1 MDKHFLARFENRP
14 ALLAPAA
21 KGRLLAAASGLE
33 AFTAGKDNW
42 GKPYDVTNGVLQVP
56 VSGILLH
63 DFPYSLGFATG
74 YDYIESAI
82 TRGMSD
88 PKVNGIA
95 LMVNSPGG
103 EVAGAFDAADRI
115 HAMRGQKPMEAFL
128 NEDAYSAAYLIAST
142 ADKITAPRTGGAG
155 SIGVVMMHVDMS
167 GMLEDMGI
175 KITPIFAGDHKVDGN
190 PYEPL
195 SDEARAQ
202 FQAQVDESYG
212 FFVDFVARNRGMST
226 QAVRATQA
234 AAYTAQQ
241 AADAGLIDEVA
252 PISKA
257 LGSFSA
263 AARSRRVGAMIASL
277 SKAAPPAPATPIV
290 TPAATAAATEAP
302 KPAYDP
308 SGARLRHNVRL
319 ASGRT
324 KPPLTPAARGRPW
337 IT

>member
-1 MDKHFLARFENRP
+1 MDKHFLAKIENRP
-14 ALLAPAA
+14 ALLRR
-21 KGRLLAAASGLE
+21 RLKAASSPRHLGWKRSRRARTTGASRMTLR
-33 AFTAGKDNW
+33 T
-42 GKPYDVTNGVLQVP
+42 
-56 VSGILLH
+56 VSCK
-63 DFPYSLGFATG
+63 FPYRAFSYTTSHTAWVSQRATTH
-74 YDYIESAI
+74 IESAI

-212 FFVDFVARNRGMST
+212 FFVDSVARNRGMST
-226 QAVRATQA
+226 QAVRA
-234 AAYTAQQ
+234 
-241 AADAGLIDEVA
+241 DAGGGIHC
-252 PISKA
+252 
-257 LGSFSA
+257 SA
-263 AARSRRVGAMIASL
+263 S
-277 SKAAPPAPATPIV
+277 
-290 TPAATAAATEAP
+290 
-302 KPAYDP
+302 
-308 SGARLRHNVRL
+308 
-319 ASGRT
+319 
-324 KPPLTPAARGRPW
+324 RGRRAYR
-337 IT
+337 